1 MKLLQ
6 RTTLAES
13 VFHLLVDRAR
23 AVGEVPAHSAGR
35 GLRVGGARP
44 RLDLD
49 RLGHPV
55 GDDTGC
61 VPQAEGHAGQGRY
74 GLTGACGIFA
84 DLEGTCEHAGYA
96 IESRD

>member
-1 MKLLQ
+1 MDLVTSGHCLRSGSVKLLQ

-13 VFHLLVDRAR
+13 VFRLLVDGAR
-23 AVGEVPAHSAGR
+23 AVGEVLTRSAGQ

-49 RLGHPV
+49 RLGHLV

-61 VPQAEGHAGQGRY
+61 VSQVEGHAGRGRY
-74 GLTGACGIFA
+74 GLTGARGV
-84 DLEGTCEHAGYA
+84 
-96 IESRD
+96 S